1 MKRFL
6 IAAVLVL
13 GLCAT
18 ANAQPRAIGGTIGY
32 GIDFSYQNYVG
43 GQSNM
48 IDLAVGLWGFN
59 GIHAACNYDW
69 IFPIQGGWNWYV
81 GPGAGVGF
89 DFAHGDDKGY
99 FALSVG
105 GQIGVEYNFNIP
117 LNLSLD
123 YRPMINVLGFNNG
136 HWGNFYGVALG
147 IRYRF

>member
-13 GLCAT
+13 GFTVA
-18 ANAQPRAIGGTIGY
+18 ANAQPRAIGGTLGY
-32 GIDFSYQNYVG
+32 GVNFSYQNYVG

-48 IDLAVGLWGFN
+48 IDLVAGLWGFN
-59 GIHAACNYDW
+59 GIHAACAYDW

-89 DFAHGDDKGY
+89 DFVDKGY
-99 FALSVG
+99 FALNVG
-105 GQIGVEYNFNIP
+105 GQIGVEYQFNIP

-123 YRPMINVLGFNNG
+123 YRPMINVLGFSKG
-136 HWGNFYGVALG
+136 HWANFYGVALG